1 VLSGVSSAVRFP
13 KGCYVS
19 RVLSGFS
26 RAFRFLKCCQV
37 SKLGFFVISA
47 RVCCHR
53 RVCWSF
59 LKGHLVCSRTWN
71 ILPTLRWSWVHEQVL
86 EQVTVPKDG
95 KQPAL
100 IEYLIAAGFSTTRI
114 VVHDVSVIEHGSGD
128 TEVDWVRNN
137 VEEKNWF
144 WL

>member
-1 VLSGVSSAVRFP
+1 
-13 KGCYVS
+13 
-19 RVLSGFS
+19 
-26 RAFRFLKCCQV
+26 
-37 SKLGFFVISA
+37 
-47 RVCCHR
+47 
-53 RVCWSF
+53 
-59 LKGHLVCSRTWN
+59 
-71 ILPTLRWSWVHEQVL
+71 VHEQLL

-100 IEYLIAAGFSTTRI
+100 TEYLNAAGLSTTRT

-137 VEEKNWF
+137 VEENYWF